1 MQFLE
6 HDAKVLLLCEDLQNL
21 LKEFKKDAAWAG
33 ESDVPL
39 EKRLALL
46 EKMIA
51 SEQRQI
57 EDIGLPGRYIIEHF
71 TMILNEMSYSM
82 GFQYRQIQ
90 SGRGPLNEIT
100 VGEWGTIVVK
110 IGDVEISW
118 RDQDVQYMFYPDQ
131 VVVRPKDSAE
141 DEITFFFSYSF
152 KYAPVQL
159 KKFQAVKDDPQTAY
173 WHESLTINIE

>member
-1 MQFLE
+1 MHFLE
-6 HDAKVLLLCEDLQNL
+6 HDDKVLLLCEDMRKI
-21 LKEFKKDAAWAG
+21 LKEFKDNASWIDEG
-33 ESDVPL
+33 DVPL

-46 EKMIA
+46 DKMIA
-51 SEQRQI
+51 SEQRLI
-57 EDIGLPGRYIIEHF
+57 EDIGLPGRYIVEHF

-90 SGRGPLNEIT
+90 SGRGPLNEIS
-100 VGEWGTIVVK
+100 VGDWGTITVK

-152 KYAPVQL
+152 KYAPTQL
-159 KKFQAVKDDPQTAY
+159 KKFQSVKDDPQTAY
-173 WHESLTINIE
+173 WHESLNLE